1 MENYSNKYDLRSI
14 GKRIREEREKFG
26 LSREDFAEIVG
37 LSDYY
42 IGQIERGE
50 RQMSLPVLIKMAGLL
65 RLSLDYLIF
74 GENYYSAEHLRESLS
89 DKQKQ
94 KADCLEE
101 IVGLLKRCSKKELE
115 MIKKLLKVILPYLN
129 KFDSMP

>member
-1 MENYSNKYDLRSI
+1 MENYSNKFDLKSI

-26 LSREDFAEIVG
+26 LSREEFAEIVG

-50 RQMSLPVLIKMAGLL
+50 RQMSLPVLIKIAGLL
-65 RLSLDYLIF
+65 HLSLDYLIF
-74 GENYYSAEHLRESLS
+74 GENYYSAECFRESFL

-94 KADCLEE
+94 KAGCLEE
-101 IVGLLKRCSKKELE
+101 VVALLYRCSKKELE
-115 MIKKLLKVILPYLN
+115 FIKKLLKVILPHLYKL
-129 KFDSMP
+129 DSRS